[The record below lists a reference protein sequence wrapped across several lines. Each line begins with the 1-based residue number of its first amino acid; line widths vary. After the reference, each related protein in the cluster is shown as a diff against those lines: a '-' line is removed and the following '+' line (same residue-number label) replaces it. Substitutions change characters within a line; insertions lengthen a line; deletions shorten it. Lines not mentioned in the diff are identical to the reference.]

1 MFIGLL
7 ELVLYDNNISQ
18 VWKICNKH
26 ASPSEEDC
34 LTTTAR
40 TMLQLPDLSAF
51 ASLEKLDLS
60 INHLRSMAPLSTL
73 QVPQLQELYLTS
85 NKLSII
91 EVLTYPLE
99 LDTAL
104 QTSQG
109 SMLIS
114 TGSACSVFL
123 CQSHD
128 KTQTFWT
135 IKMLAA

>member
-1 MFIGLL
+1 MRLH
-7 ELVLYDNNISQ
+7 Q
-18 VWKICNKH
+18 KK
-26 ASPSEEDC
+26 DC
-34 LTTTAR
+34 LTVTAR
-40 TMLQLPDLSAF
+40 TVVQLPDLSAF

-73 QVPQLQELYLTS
+73 QAPQLQELYLTS

-114 TGSACSVFL
+114 TGSASSVFL
-123 CQSHD
+123 CQSHN
-128 KTQTFWT
+128 KKQIFWT
-135 IKMLAA
+135 IKCWRLISVSAHHVHA